1 LNESFIILDEAQNT
15 TAEQMK
21 MVLTRQGFNSKMV
34 VTGDSTQIDL
44 PTGRRCG
51 LVEAVDVLRGV
62 EGISFIQFDDRDVVR
77 HALVQRIVK
86 AYERYQESTGIG
98 RQLALKLGESETPAI
113 PRSSE
118 PDSPAAADTSS

>member
-1 LNESFIILDEAQNT
+1 
-15 TAEQMK
+15 
-21 MVLTRQGFNSKMV
+21 
-34 VTGDSTQIDL
+34 
-44 PTGRRCG
+44 
-51 LVEAVDVLRGV
+51 VEAVDVLRGV